1 MAELEAAKESLIRHL
16 GHLAKSGSKT
26 PKGYKGQAS
35 KPSEGNRPGVKP
47 IWRETWKRFDFP
59 LNFTK
64 PQNNS
69 VSPVRD
75 GINPSAKSWGL
86 GGGGRGSSCPSHS
99 LQPSAATQTRGPG
112 IVRLMGFFSREARNP
127 DFNVKIW
134 FLKAL

>member
-1 MAELEAAKESLIRHL
+1 MAELEAAKESLSRHL
-16 GHLAKSGSKT
+16 GHLAKSGCKT

-75 GINPSAKSWGL
+75 GIKPSAKSWGL
-86 GGGGRGSSCPSHS
+86 GDGGREVHVPAIHSSHLLPPRHEDLALSDSWGSFQEKPEI
-99 LQPSAATQTRGPG
+99 P
-112 IVRLMGFFSREARNP
+112 ILM
-127 DFNVKIW
+127 
-134 FLKAL
+134 